1 MKSKKKILKIC
12 GKILLGIVI
21 TVLIIILG
29 VLLFLEF
36 WPSVGKTPDKKMLE
50 SFVKKTELFYDGQF
64 HNENA
69 YSVMTGT
76 TQKTSGRA
84 YPTDM
89 IPVVKIRISKEENPG
104 RCV

>member
-36 WPSVGKTPDKKMLE
+36 WPSVGKTPDKEMLE
-50 SFVKKTELFYDGQF
+50 SFVKK
-64 HNENA
+64 N
-69 YSVMTGT
+69 GT
-76 TQKTSGRA
+76 VLRRTV
-84 YPTDM
+84 P
-89 IPVVKIRISKEENPG
+89 
-104 RCV
+104 